1 MLNQTISEMLAA
13 PSCWQTQLPCRT
25 TRAGNLPFESDVVI
39 VGAGIGGLAAALRAL
54 ESGYSVTV
62 LEAECVGYGASGRNS
77 GFVVPI
83 PSRHSPESLEHLLG
97 EDTAPFLAALSES
110 ALAVFEYAPS
120 DLTVKGW
127 VQPMV
132 GRAGDGAHEL
142 AKKWMRLGV
151 KVDPMEPEA
160 LESAL
165 GTTEYA
171 NGLHFGDA
179 GAINPL
185 AFVYQLADTVN
196 RKGGHIIE
204 RCSVLDVRPKGGW
217 VAVKTGRGEIK
228 AGRVFIAGNAYGSA
242 ASLTTRRAVSPL
254 ALTLATFDLPQE
266 CRAEKLLPFSDN
278 RKDMWFARR
287 LGPTKLLTG
296 CFVLPL
302 QRSSACSELLQDR
315 IKRLY
320 GTVVQEPEQQWAGW
334 VGLTTDGMPKVHQ
347 NDERIMG
354 WSGCNGR
361 GIALSMLMGRTLMDR
376 LCGANG
382 LHLPFSSGAYKTG
395 NALTWLAQM
404 VIALDRRKQRRTS
417 LAS

>member
-1 MLNQTISEMLAA
+1 MHNQALSEMLMA
-13 PSCWQTQLPCRT
+13 PSCWQTQLSCRT
-25 TRAGNLPFESDVVI
+25 AHAGHLPFESDVVI

-62 LEAECVGYGASGRNS
+62 LEAGEVGCGASGRNS

-83 PSRHSPESLEHLLG
+83 PSRHSPASLQHLLG
-97 EDTAPFLAALSES
+97 ENTAPFLAALSD
-110 ALAVFEYAPS
+110 AAQTVIEYAPS

-127 VQPMV
+127 VQPM
-132 GRAGDGAHEL
+132 AGAARGAADEL
-142 AKKWMRLGV
+142 AKNWVRLGA
-151 KVDPMEPEA
+151 KVEPMEPQE
-160 LESAL
+160 LENAL

-171 NGLHFGDA
+171 EGLLFSDA

-185 AFVYQLADTVN
+185 AFVYRLADTVN

-204 RCSVLDVRPKGGW
+204 RCSAVDVRPQARW
-217 VAVKTGRGEIK
+217 VAVQTQRGEIR

-242 ASLTTRRAVSPL
+242 ASRKTRRAISPL
-254 ALTLATFDLPQE
+254 ALTLATFAIPQV
-266 CRAEKLLPFSDN
+266 CHAEQLLPFSDN

-287 LGPTKLLTG
+287 LGPVKLLTG
-296 CFVLPL
+296 CLALPL
-302 QRSSACSELLQDR
+302 QRSAKCSALLQDR

-320 GTVVQEPEQQWAGW
+320 GIVAQAPEQQWAGW
-334 VGLTTDGMPKVHQ
+334 VGLTPDGMPKIHH
-347 NDERIMG
+347 DERIIG

-361 GIALSMLMGRTLMDR
+361 GIALSMLMGQTLMDR
-376 LCGANG
+376 LCGING
-382 LHLPFSSGAYKTG
+382 LRLPLSSGTFRTG

-404 VIALDRRKQRRTS
+404 VIALDRRKQRRTV

>member
-1 MLNQTISEMLAA
+1 MRKLAISEMLAA

-25 TRAGNLPFESDVVI
+25 ARAGNLPFESDVVI

-62 LEAECVGYGASGRNS
+62 LEAGYVGSGASGRNS

-83 PSRHSPESLEHLLG
+83 PSRHSPESLQHLLG
-97 EDTAPFLAALSES
+97 ENTAPFLAALRETAES
-110 ALAVFEYAPS
+110 IFEYTPS
-120 DLTVKGW
+120 EITVKGW

-132 GRAGDGAHEL
+132 RATKAGAAEL
-142 AKKWMRLGV
+142 AKNWMRLGV
-151 KVDPMEPEA
+151 KVEPMEPEA
-160 LESAL
+160 LESSL
-165 GTTEYA
+165 GTPEYA
-171 NGLHFGDA
+171 EGLHFSDA

-185 AFVYQLADTVN
+185 AFVYQLADTIN
-196 RKGGHIIE
+196 RKGGQIIE
-204 RCSVLDVRPKGGW
+204 HCSALDVRPQDRW
-217 VAVKTGRGEIK
+217 IAVQTQQGEIK

-242 ASLTTRRAVSPL
+242 ASRKTRRAVSPL
-254 ALTLATFDLPQE
+254 ALTLATFAVPQLHSGGG
-266 CRAEKLLPFSDN
+266 LLPFSDN

-287 LGPTKLLTG
+287 LGRKSLLTG
-296 CFVLPL
+296 CFALPL
-302 QRSSACSELLQDR
+302 QNSADCSALLQDR

-334 VGLTTDGMPKVHQ
+334 VGLTPDGMPMIHHH
-347 NDERIMG
+347 DERIMG

-376 LCGANG
+376 LCGVNG
-382 LHLPFSSGAYKTG
+382 LHLLLSSGSFKAG
-395 NALTWLAQM
+395 NAMTWLAQM
-404 VIALDRRKQRRTS
+404 VIALDRRKQRRTV

>member
-1 MLNQTISEMLAA
+1 MRNQAISEMLAA

-25 TRAGNLPFESDVVI
+25 ARDGNLPFESDVVI

-62 LEAECVGYGASGRNS
+62 LEAGDVGSGASGRNS

-83 PSRHSPESLEHLLG
+83 PSRHSPASLQHLLG
-97 EDTAPFLAALSES
+97 EHTVPFLAALRET
-110 ALAVFEYAPS
+110 AQAVFEYAPS

-132 GRAGDGAHEL
+132 GAAGGRADEL
-142 AKKWMRLGV
+142 AKSWMRLGV
-151 KVDPMEPEA
+151 NVEPMDPAA
-160 LESAL
+160 LETAL

-171 NGLHFGDA
+171 EGLHFSDA
-179 GAINPL
+179 GAINPV
-185 AFVYQLADTVN
+185 AFVYQLADMVN
-196 RKGGHIIE
+196 RKGGHIIG
-204 RCSVLDVRPKGGW
+204 RCSALNVRPQQRW
-217 VAVKTGRGEIK
+217 VAVQTQRGEIR

-242 ASLTTRRAVSPL
+242 ASRKTRRAISPL
-254 ALTLATFDLPQE
+254 ALTLATFAVPQL
-266 CRAEKLLPFSDN
+266 CRAERLLPFSDN

-296 CFVLPL
+296 CFALPF
-302 QRSSACSELLQDR
+302 QGSAACSALLQNR
-315 IKRLY
+315 IARLY
-320 GTVVQEPEQQWAGW
+320 GTVVQQPEQQWAGW
-334 VGLTTDGMPKVHQ
+334 VGLTPDGMPKIHHH
-347 NDERIMG
+347 DERIIG

-382 LHLPFSSGAYKTG
+382 LHLPRPSGTFKTG
-395 NALTWLAQM
+395 NALTWLAHM
-404 VIALDRRKQRRTS
+404 VIALDRRKQRRTV

>member
-1 MLNQTISEMLAA
+1 MHNQAISEMLAA
-13 PSCWQTQLPCRT
+13 PSCWQKQLPCRT
-25 TRAGNLPFESDVVI
+25 ARAGNLPFESDVVI
-39 VGAGIGGLAAALRAL
+39 VGAGIGGLAAAVRAL
-54 ESGYSVTV
+54 ESGFSVTV
-62 LEAECVGYGASGRNS
+62 LEGGEVGSGASGRNS

-83 PSRHSPESLEHLLG
+83 PSRHSPESLQHLLG
-97 EDTAPFLAALSES
+97 EDTAPFLAALCET
-110 ALAVFEYAPS
+110 AQAVFEYAPP
-120 DLTVKGW
+120 DLTIKGW

-132 GRAGDGAHEL
+132 GAARDGTSEL
-142 AKKWMRLGV
+142 AKNWMRLGV
-151 KVDPMEPEA
+151 KVEPMESETLEA
-160 LESAL
+160 AL

-171 NGLHFGDA
+171 EGLHFSDA

-204 RCSVLDVRPKGGW
+204 RCTALDVRPQERW
-217 VAVKTGRGEIK
+217 ITVQTQRGEIR

-242 ASLTTRRAVSPL
+242 ASLKTRRAISPL
-254 ALTLATFDLPQE
+254 ALTLATFAVPQLY
-266 CRAEKLLPFSDN
+266 RAERLLPFSDN

-296 CFVLPL
+296 CFALPL
-302 QRSSACSELLQDR
+302 QRSLACSALLQDR

-320 GTVVQEPEQQWAGW
+320 GTVVKEPEHQWAGW
-334 VGLTTDGMPKVHQ
+334 VGLTPDGMPKIHHH
-347 NDERIMG
+347 DERIIG

-376 LCGANG
+376 LCGGNG
-382 LHLPFSSGAYKTG
+382 LHLPLSSSTFKAG

-404 VIALDRRKQRRTS
+404 IIALDRRKQRRTV